1 MMLLFVLCGL
11 AVAGGLLALAL
22 WLRGGDPAAEEPSAP
37 NPLAGRL
44 HVFWYGAPGTASA
57 RVVRLRRIQ
66 VPLALVG
73 GPLAWLFTGIPLT
86 ALLAPLAAFGVP
98 WLFDTTRSDTHR
110 IERLEALSEWTQ
122 RIADVLL
129 LGVGLNQAIVT
140 SRRTAPAALED
151 EIGELAARMQARWR
165 PDDALRAFADSL
177 SDATAD
183 KVLAALLLRAG
194 DSGPGLARAL
204 SDMADSVREEV
215 RQRRAIE
222 ADRAKHRTTIRW
234 LVGIITLVVVVGSF
248 NGGYTEPYSS
258 VLGQIVLAVIAA
270 LFVAVIA
277 WMRALA
283 AHPPVPRLLEAD
295 RRSRTGR
302 LRRSEAEADG
312 EPGDPASG
320 AGGPGGLR
328 LSVTGLAGR
337 VPGGRGSAGDRS
349 GGGPAGGP
357 FGEVR

>member
-1 MMLLFVLCGL
+1 MTLLFVLCGL
-11 AVAGGLLALAL
+11 LVTAGLVTLVAWALGSADD
-22 WLRGGDPAAEEPSAP
+22 GDPADGRSAP
-37 NPLAGRL
+37 GSLAARGQE
-44 HVFWYGAPGTASA
+44 FWYGAPGSASA
-57 RVVRLRRIQ
+57 RMVRLRRIQ
-66 VPLALVG
+66 LPVALVAA
-73 GPLAWLFTGIPLT
+73 PLGWLFTGIPLT
-86 ALLAPLAAFGVP
+86 ALLVPLIVFGLP

-151 EIGELAARMQARWR
+151 EVGELAARLQARWR
-165 PDDALRAFADSL
+165 PEEALRAFADSL
-177 SDATAD
+177 ADATAD

-215 RQRRAIE
+215 RQRRVIE

-234 LVGIITLVVVVGSF
+234 LVGIIVLVVVIGSF
-248 NGGYTEPYSS
+248 NTDYTRPYSTA
-258 VLGQIVLAVIAA
+258 LGQIVLAVVAA

-283 AHPPVPRLLEAD
+283 SHPPVPRLLEVD
-295 RRSRTGR
+295 RRSRSGGR
-302 LRRSEAEADG
+302 R
-312 EPGDPASG
+312 
-320 AGGPGGLR
+320 
-328 LSVTGLAGR
+328 
-337 VPGGRGSAGDRS
+337 RGSATDRPAEGEAQDTGDDQRLL
-349 GGGPAGGP
+349 
-357 FGEVR
+357 GEVR